1 METLKAFI
9 RAPPRCFDYKAAV
22 LGETRAAVA
31 AAHPELMDLVQG
43 GSLVLVQKRRFGPVP
58 EWRRWFV
65 EPERIWV
72 LGTSHLSERSAADVE
87 RVVRAVRPDNVVVEL
102 CRSRQVRRR
111 LKFVSFCF
119 EMDFLIERGTK
130 MFTQTRIKWFL
141 FYDRS
146 WYPCWNNKIE

>member
-9 RAPPRCFDYKAAV
+9 RPPPPCFDYKTAV
-22 LGETRAAVA
+22 LTETRSTVAV
-31 AAHPELMDLVQG
+31 AHPELMDLVQG

-65 EPERIWV
+65 EPESIWL

-102 CRSRQVRRR
+102 CRSRQVRR
-111 LKFVSFCF
+111 KAYAI
-119 EMDFLIERGTK
+119 LI
-130 MFTQTRIKWFL
+130 L
-141 FYDRS
+141 
-146 WYPCWNNKIE
+146 